1 MLPSL
6 LFAFLIA
13 APATAPGGF
22 EQARATA
29 RSGHGDQAVAEL
41 LALGDDTR
49 AQQLLCTVYVTMERF
64 DEGIRT
70 CEAVARANPS
80 SSEAQLFLARAY
92 GAKADHSG
100 TFTGMKLVGKIRGAF
115 EKAVELDP
123 TSIEA
128 LSDLGEFYVSAP
140 SIVGGGSD
148 KATVL
153 VDRLMKLSPARGYRL
168 LGMIAQKN
176 NNPTAAETALQKE
189 IEQKHSPEAYVDLAN
204 FYAHVQQWDKA
215 SAAAVSAIRHDT
227 HHGADSIDAA
237 NLLVKMNRELPTAE
251 QACRDYLAGSDQT
264 AEMPAF
270 KVHSLLGLALTKQG
284 NKTAA
289 QTEFGAALELA
300 HDYPP
305 ARKGAQ

>member
-13 APATAPGGF
+13 QPATASGGY

-41 LALGDDTR
+41 LALGEDVR
-49 AQQLLCTVYVTMERF
+49 AQQLLCTVYVTLERF
-64 DEGIRT
+64 DDGIHT

-80 SSEAQLFLARAY
+80 SSEAQLLLARAY

-100 TFTGMKLVGKIRGAF
+100 AFTGMKLVGKIRGSF

-123 TSIEA
+123 TSVEA

-140 SIVGGGSD
+140 GIVGGGSD

-153 VDRLMKLSPARGYRL
+153 VDKLMKLSPARGHRL

-176 NNPTAAETALQKE
+176 NNLPAAEAEFQKE
-189 IEQKHSPEAYVDLAN
+189 IEQKHSPESYVDLAN
-204 FYAHVQQWDKA
+204 FYAHEKQWEKA
-215 SAAAVSAIRHDT
+215 SAAALSAIRRDT

-237 NLLVKMNRELPTAE
+237 NLLVKMNRELPAAE
-251 QACRDYLAGSDQT
+251 QAYRDYLAGSNQT
-264 AEMPAF
+264 AGAPAF
-270 KVHSLLGLALTKQG
+270 KVHTLLGLALAKQG
-284 NKTAA
+284 DKAAA
-289 QTEFGAALELA
+289 QSEFAAALELA
-300 HDYPP
+300 HNYPP

>member
-6 LFAFLIA
+6 FLA
-13 APATAPGGF
+13 LVVAQPPTTPGGY
-22 EQARATA
+22 EQAQAAA
-29 RSGHGDQAVAEL
+29 RSGRGDEAVTRL
-41 LALGDDTR
+41 LALKNDAR

-64 DEGIRT
+64 DEGIRA

-80 SSEAQLFLARAY
+80 SSGAQLLLARAY

-100 TFTGMKLVGKIRGAF
+100 TFTGMKLVGKIRGSF

-140 SIVGGGSD
+140 GIVGGGSD
-148 KATVL
+148 KATAL
-153 VDRLMKLSPARGYRL
+153 APRLMKLSPARGHRL

-176 NNPTAAETALQKE
+176 DNPAVAEAEFQKE
-189 IEQKHSPEAYVDLAN
+189 IEQKHTPESYVDLAN
-204 FYAHVQQWDKA
+204 FYAHEKQWEKA
-215 SAAAVSAIRHDT
+215 SATALLAIRRDT
-227 HHGADSIDAA
+227 RHGADSIDAA
-237 NLLVKMNRELPTAE
+237 NLLVKLNRELPAAV
-251 QACRDYLAGSDQT
+251 QAYRDYLAGSNQT
-264 AEMPAF
+264 AETPAF
-270 KVHSLLGLALTKQG
+270 KVHTLLGLALAKQG
-284 NKTAA
+284 DKPAA
-289 QTEFGAALELA
+289 QQEFTAALELA